1 MLHYQEMG
9 SQEMGS
15 GTPLLILHGL
25 FGSGDN
31 WRSLAKDFSGQAR
44 VILVDM
50 PNHGSSPHTD
60 DMHYEAMAAAVREL
74 IEALGLDPVV
84 LLGHSMGG
92 KVAMALAL
100 SSPELVRG
108 LVVAD
113 IAPRG
118 YPPRHHEIIA
128 AMQEVAAAAPSSRR
142 KADEILS
149 ARIPS
154 RAVRS
159 FLLKSLE
166 PHPDGTPDG
175 DGGTSDGDGGYG
187 WRLNIDAIADC
198 YEHLVSWP
206 DIEGRYEGPVLFIGG
221 GKSDYVEP
229 DDIDD
234 IQRLFPHAALE
245 SIDDAGHW
253 LHVEQRETF
262 TELVLS
268 FLSEQA

>member
-9 SQEMGS
+9 S
-15 GTPLLILHGL
+15 GTPLVILHGL
-25 FGSGDN
+25 FGSGEN

-50 PNHGSSPHTD
+50 PNHGASPHTD
-60 DMHYEAMAAAVREL
+60 DMHYETMAAAVREL
-74 IEALGLDPVV
+74 IEELGLDPVV

-92 KVAMALAL
+92 KAAMALAL

-113 IAPRG
+113 IAPRS

-128 AMQEVAAAAPSSRR
+128 AMQEVAAAAPRSRR
-142 KADEILS
+142 DADGILA

-154 RAVRS
+154 KAVRS

-175 DGGTSDGDGGYG
+175 DGGYG
-187 WRLNIDAIADC
+187 WGLNIDAIADC
-198 YEHLVSWP
+198 YEHLISWP
-206 DIEGRYEGPVLFIGG
+206 EIEGRYEGPVLFIGG

-229 DDIDD
+229 EDIDD
-234 IQRLFPHAALE
+234 IRRLFPHAALE